1 MLNAFAMNIQD
12 IQQLYGASPQ
22 AGALRKAVEDKSVKT
37 VFLRGLVASAAPM
50 LFAGM
55 AGKLQQTILFVLQDA
70 DEAGYFYHDLMQV
83 MGNQQVLYFPSSYR
97 RAIKYGQRDAAN
109 EILRTEVLSKLSSGD
124 PLYIV
129 ASPESLC
136 EWVVSK
142 QKLEERTLQVAVGQT
157 VDMQTLKKS
166 LRAFEF
172 HEVDY
177 VYEPGQ
183 FAVRGSIVDVYSY
196 SCEWPYRIDFFGD

>member
-22 AGALRKAVEDKSVKT
+22 AGALRKALEDKSVKT
-37 VFLRGLVASAAPM
+37 VFLQGLVASAAPM

-97 RAIKYGQRDAAN
+97 RAIKYGQRDPAN
-109 EILRTEVLSKLSSGD
+109 EILRTEVLSKVSSGE

-177 VYEPGQ
+177 V
-183 FAVRGSIVDVYSY
+183 
-196 SCEWPYRIDFFGD
+196 